1 MVLLNTVC
9 AIAVALTAQTV
20 TPAAPPAARAAEAPA
35 GVASPS
41 DAAPLDSS
49 DRPITRF
56 FQNLGRDIAS
66 LPSARTASI
75 LLAGGGASIFVH
87 PLDDR
92 VHTWVVKQP
101 DSDLAAVGNAGGG
114 VWAQDVSALAIW
126 GIGAAS
132 GHRKVAHVGADLIR
146 AQALVTVLVVPTK
159 VIVNRERPNGSH
171 RSFPSG
177 HASSSFATAAV
188 LGEHF
193 GWKVGV
199 PAYALAGVVGW
210 SRLRSDNHWL
220 SDVAFGASLGVIAG
234 TTVASGHRQTWA
246 VVPARTTGGMAVYFV
261 RVAR

>member
-1 MVLLNTVC
+1 MLLHTVC
-9 AIAVALTAQTV
+9 AVAFALTAQTV
-20 TPAAPPAARAAEAPA
+20 TPAALPPARATDAPA
-35 GVASPS
+35 ADASRHA
-41 DAAPLDSS
+41 AAPLDSS
-49 DRPITRF
+49 DRPITHF
-56 FQNLGRDIAS
+56 FQNLGRDLAS

-75 LLAGGGASIFVH
+75 LLAGGGASIFLH

-101 DSDLAAVGNAGGG
+101 ESNLASIGNAGGG

-132 GHRKVAHVGADLIR
+132 GHTKIAHVGADLIR

-159 VIVNRERPNGSH
+159 MIVNRERPNGSH

-177 HASSSFATAAV
+177 HASASFATAAV

-193 GWKVGV
+193 GWKAGV
-199 PAYALAGVVGW
+199 PAYALAGVAAW
-210 SRLRSDNHWL
+210 SRVRSDNHWL
-220 SDVAFGASLGVIAG
+220 SDVAFGASVGLIAG
-234 TTVASGHRQTWA
+234 TTVSAGHRQAWA
-246 VVPARTTGGMAVYFV
+246 IVPTRTAGGLAIYLV